1 MLQIPLSPIPNQK
14 FSIVLDSQNCVI
26 ELRQLGDGMFCSLMC
41 DQIQVFS
48 GLICNDRRPMP
59 TFQTINFRGHLMIVD
74 TLGKEHPMYD
84 KLGSRFQL
92 VYLQSDEA

>member
-1 MLQIPLSPIPNQK
+1 MRQSPVSRRPDRK
-14 FSIVLDSQNCVI
+14 CSIVLESQNCVI
-26 ELRQLGDGMFCSLMC
+26 GLRQLGDAMFCSLMC

-74 TLGKEHPMYD
+74 TLGKEHPRYD
-84 KLGSRFQL
+84 KVGSRFQL